1 MQKKKGSI
9 LFSFLCIALI
19 LLTACSI
26 GGKDVVVT
34 CDGYEVKLG
43 KTTVADLKETGF
55 TNKYAD
61 IEETTLDSMTWDSF
75 YAMKDDVSYGTM
87 DAGNKKSSRIEFD
100 KAVIFEISLSYN
112 DPEISVGEVLVN
124 GVNFEGYTREQ
135 VKEAM
140 GDATITLDDEQYDYL
155 VFEIGKCKYTF
166 IFEDGSET
174 LTGFRIN
181 DGTEVEL
188 SLN

>member
-9 LFSFLCIALI
+9 LFGFLCVALI
-19 LLTACSI
+19 LLTACSV

-34 CDGYEVKLG
+34 CDGYEIKLG
-43 KTTVADLKETGF
+43 KTTVGDLKEAGF
-55 TNKYAD
+55 TNEYAD

-75 YAMKDDVSYGTM
+75 YAMKDGDSYGTM
-87 DAGNKKSSRIEFD
+87 DVGNKKSSRIEFN

-155 VFEIGKCKYTF
+155 DFEIGKYDYTF
-166 IFEDGSET
+166 VFEDGSET
-174 LTGFRIN
+174 LTGLWIN
-181 DGTEVEL
+181 DGTETEL
-188 SLN
+188 NIN